1 MDWGYLLVMSDFGS
15 TLVLLLAIVG
25 TVSLAWIIPGIISF
39 CVVSLG
45 SFKHIIYLDSQLSR
59 KLNEL
64 YDEEGN
70 LKNINFVTI
79 GGRFITYCFIFP
91 FIQKRAQ
98 SMSMKYNA
106 FMWLN
111 FVGFWSFLLTM
122 LLVFLVR
129 HLHIMN

>member
-1 MDWGYLLVMSDFGS
+1 MSDFGS

-25 TVSLAWIIPGIISF
+25 TLSLALIIPGIISF

-45 SFKHIIYLDSQLSR
+45 SLKHIIYLDSQLSS

-64 YDEEGN
+64 YDGESN
-70 LKNINFVTI
+70 LKHINFVII
-79 GGRFITYCFIFP
+79 GGRFITYCFTFP

-98 SMSMKYNA
+98 SMSMKYKV
-106 FMWLN
+106 FMWMN

-122 LLVFLVR
+122 LLAFFVR
-129 HLHIMN
+129 HLHILN